1 MKKKKENRT
10 TIVTLDRR
18 RNKSTFILKRWWST
32 LASFGRII
40 PPSLIVVVGGGVLLA
55 VFRDDVI
62 PRTVEVIRYQT
73 LLQHTNH
80 CVMQEAVPLRGHL
93 CSNFLCARSLDS
105 SRRCQGLTFVSDE
118 HCNFLFQI
126 PVMATMRS
134 TEAFPVWFILEKHI
148 QLAPPFANCGFVH
161 I

>member
-1 MKKKKENRT
+1 MMSSPAPLKSFDIKHFFNT
-10 TIVTLDRR
+10 PTIVSCRR
-18 RNKSTFILKRWWST
+18 LYHSVDT
-32 LASFGRII
+32 
-40 PPSLIVVVGGGVLLA
+40 
-55 VFRDDVI
+55 
-62 PRTVEVIRYQT
+62 
-73 LLQHTNH
+73 
-80 CVMQEAVPLRGHL
+80 
-93 CSNFLCARSLDS
+93 LCARSLDS